1 MPLWRLEPRI
11 IMVNKARAS
20 YNYYELGLCLPLV
33 LLIIFLKE
41 PLLLLLIIMEAR
53 ASYNYYEQGSSPL
66 SLLALLLSWRFEPLI
81 IIMNEGLFYFFFLL
95 LWRLEPFIII
105 MNEDLFYFFFLLLW
119 RLEPLI
125 IIMNEGHLL
134 LLLL

>member
-1 MPLWRLEPRI
+1 MPLWRFEPRI

-20 YNYYELGLCLPLV
+20 YNYYERGLSLPLL

-95 LWRLEPFIII
+95 LWRLEP
-105 MNEDLFYFFFLLLW
+105 
-119 RLEPLI
+119 LI

>member
-20 YNYYELGLCLPLV
+20 YNYYERGLSLPLL

-41 PLLLLLIIMEAR
+41 PLLLLLLIMEAR

-81 IIMNEGLFYFFFLL
+81 IIMNEGLFFFLL
-95 LWRLEPFIII
+95 
-105 MNEDLFYFFFLLLW
+105 LLLW

-125 IIMNEGHLL
+125 IIMKEA
-134 LLLL
+134 